1 MPTPLRSAGHVGV
14 GSPRVVTRRR
24 AKAVLAARSRAR
36 ERPRRGTRSR
46 RSLRSLCLP
55 ISCRS
60 SLTAPPSSMQ
70 LRQRRTHR
78 RNPRTHGAWRQ
89 PRPGASRA
97 SRDVSPRVRGA
108 PELRA
113 RPNDDFLVPSFLLH
127 LLVAIPVQK
136 KSFVFSPT
144 NKRMNKFQYDSW
156 SLLHSTSRDLLLS
169 VDCDAETFPD
179 RPGGG
184 PASRLLCLRAR
195 SASGWGPRAS
205 SDARYAHTLTHTL
218 ARTHTLTHAHTYS
231 RSHTCTLTHA
241 HAHTYTHSHAYT
253 LTLMHTLTH
262 TLTHAHTYT
271 RTHTHVRSR
280 TCTHSHTHAHTCVY
294 SPLLA
299 IQDHASTGP
308 PGPSGRH
315 GRSHGRQA
323 ALPTEP
329 LLPASSTHTLGR
341 AVLRVTDPQ
350 TPLAQP
356 RPRRRP
362 PRPGGGLVGPDRAPA
377 PCPRPQ
383 PPSPRPPLSQRQGSN
398 SCVLIK

>member
-1 MPTPLRSAGHVGV
+1 MKAPGRKRGDVPRAPDRGHGTRPSRQEEEKAPAGPGAARPGRSLTPPPPPSFLLGTRAWLAIRPHVRACSELPVGPGYTHFAGEARGFSLSKVSSPGWVEPSAGSRCLRHLGQ
-14 GSPRVVTRRR
+14 RVTWVWGHLTSSQDEGRRPCSQR
-24 AKAVLAARSRAR
+24 AAER
-36 ERPRRGTRSR
+36 ERGRGRGTRSR

-60 SLTAPPSSMQ
+60 SLTAPPLSVQ

-108 PELRA
+108 AELRA

-136 KSFVFSPT
+136 KSFVFSST

-195 SASGWGPRAS
+195 SASGWGP
-205 SDARYAHTLTHTL
+205 
-218 ARTHTLTHAHTYS
+218 
-231 RSHTCTLTHA
+231 
-241 HAHTYTHSHAYT
+241 
-253 LTLMHTLTH
+253 
-262 TLTHAHTYT
+262 
-271 RTHTHVRSR
+271 
-280 TCTHSHTHAHTCVY
+280 
-294 SPLLA
+294 
-299 IQDHASTGP
+299 
-308 PGPSGRH
+308 
-315 GRSHGRQA
+315 
-323 ALPTEP
+323 
-329 LLPASSTHTLGR
+329 
-341 AVLRVTDPQ
+341 
-350 TPLAQP
+350 
-356 RPRRRP
+356 
-362 PRPGGGLVGPDRAPA
+362 
-377 PCPRPQ
+377 
-383 PPSPRPPLSQRQGSN
+383 
-398 SCVLIK
+398 

>member
-1 MPTPLRSAGHVGV
+1 MTHGLYYTRQVAICYCLLIAMLKLSRTGPAEALRAGFCVSGLVLHQGGGREPPL
-14 GSPRVVTRRR
+14 TR
-24 AKAVLAARSRAR
+24 
-36 ERPRRGTRSR
+36 GM
-46 RSLRSLCLP
+46 
-55 ISCRS
+55 
-60 SLTAPPSSMQ
+60 LTHS
-70 LRQRRTHR
+70 RTHSHAHTHSR
-78 RNPRTHGAWRQ
+78 MRTHTLAFTHMYTHTLTRTH
-89 PRPGASRA
+89 
-97 SRDVSPRVRGA
+97 V
-108 PELRA
+108 
-113 RPNDDFLVPSFLLH
+113 
-127 LLVAIPVQK
+127 
-136 KSFVFSPT
+136 
-144 NKRMNKFQYDSW
+144 
-156 SLLHSTSRDLLLS
+156 HSHSHTR
-169 VDCDAETFPD
+169 
-179 RPGGG
+179 
-184 PASRLLCLRAR
+184 
-195 SASGWGPRAS
+195 
-205 SDARYAHTLTHTL
+205 TLTHT
-218 ARTHTLTHAHTYS
+218 HT
-231 RSHTCTLTHA
+231 R
-241 HAHTYTHSHAYT
+241 T
-253 LTLMHTLTH
+253 LTLMHMH
-262 TLTHAHTYT
+262 IHSHAHTHAHTYT